1 MAFLWIPPD
10 LIFDEERK
18 IKASPDGASGLRD
31 SLEIDQY
38 TELVS
43 LKWTNTA
50 VSQVTLSLLSL
61 FQMLLANGFQ
71 TCTLGSPGGTGVG
84 REHTCFN
91 KPGCKA
97 SHSTRWEEYLCHLHG
112 YTFQQ
117 VKEGGGSPM
126 SGTEQCNGIQCS
138 SHLVLFL

>member
-1 MAFLWIPPD
+1 MAFLWILPD

-43 LKWTNTA
+43 LKWTSTA

-61 FQMLLANGFQ
+61 F
-71 TCTLGSPGGTGVG
+71 
-84 REHTCFN
+84 
-91 KPGCKA
+91 
-97 SHSTRWEEYLCHLHG
+97 
-112 YTFQQ
+112 
-117 VKEGGGSPM
+117 
-126 SGTEQCNGIQCS
+126 
-138 SHLVLFL
+138 

>member
-43 LKWTNTA
+43 LKWTSTA

-71 TCTLGSPGGTGVG
+71 TCTLGSPGGQGWGESIRASISLLQGQPFHQVGGVSASLTWLYIPTGE
-84 REHTCFN
+84 R
-91 KPGCKA
+91 
-97 SHSTRWEEYLCHLHG
+97 
-112 YTFQQ
+112 
-117 VKEGGGSPM
+117 GGTSPM
-126 SGTEQCNGIQCS
+126 SGTEQCNGTQCS